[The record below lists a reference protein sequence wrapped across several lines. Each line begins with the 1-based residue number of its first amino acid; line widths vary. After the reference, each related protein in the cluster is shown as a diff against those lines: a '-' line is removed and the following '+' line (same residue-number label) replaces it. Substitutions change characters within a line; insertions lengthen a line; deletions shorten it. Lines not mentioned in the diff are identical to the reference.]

1 MSPLCVCLCLHALAR
16 KRRSEEARGAG
27 TSLVAGY
34 KTGEESVTKRGNVL
48 HFYRAPF
55 VFGASRKEDDDD
67 DSEEG
72 KDKSKK
78 RTLFRFALYTVFLD
92 SFTRLLLWIIVYRD
106 YDRVLV
112 DFGKNKG

>member
-1 MSPLCVCLCLHALAR
+1 M
-16 KRRSEEARGAG
+16 
-27 TSLVAGY
+27 AGY

-67 DSEEG
+67 SEEG

-78 RTLFRFALYTVFLD
+78 RTLFRFVLYTVFLD